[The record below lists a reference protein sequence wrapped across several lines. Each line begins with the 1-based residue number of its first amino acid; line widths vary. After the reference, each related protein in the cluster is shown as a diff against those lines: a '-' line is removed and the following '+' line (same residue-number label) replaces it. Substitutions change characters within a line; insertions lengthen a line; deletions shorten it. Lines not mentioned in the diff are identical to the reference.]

1 MSDKKPIN
9 ISEEERK
16 RRSDRAKALNK
27 KGKFGGPNQGQGR
40 KKQTTAN
47 EKAAEEASRN
57 AHKIIEAILDAL
69 ENGKPAEK
77 LKAAQLWL
85 EIEAKETDRQERK
98 EFSQLENA
106 SKDELIKYVLDKM
119 LELQN
124 RGIKVPNYE
133 LESNLIESSGEEITD
148 GA

>member
-1 MSDKKPIN
+1 MSDKKAIN
-9 ISEEERK
+9 ITEEERK
-16 RRSDRAKALNK
+16 RRSERAKALHK

-47 EKAAEEASRN
+47 ERAAEEASRN

-69 ENGKPAEK
+69 ENGKPSEK

-85 EIEAKETDRQERK
+85 EIEAKETDRKERK
-98 EFSQLENA
+98 EVSQLENA

-133 LESNLIESSGEEITD
+133 LESNLIESSAEEVTD